1 MPYLKL
7 LKLLYIAEREF
18 LVEESEMIFGDR
30 VVAMKYGPVLSNV
43 YRLIKNAGVPGNPLG
58 QFVRRSHDYSVEL
71 THDPGSDHLCRAETN
86 KLDDVFRRF
95 GHIDRFLAVKMTH
108 DFPEW
113 ANNFDTNSTR
123 GMFPISVEDIL
134 AGQNKTELIDKV
146 RERQAEIEWHEKMFG
161 AQS

>member
-7 LKLLYIAEREF
+7 LKLLYIAEREY

-43 YRLIKNAGVPGNPLG
+43 YRLIKNEGVNTKQWG
-58 QFVRRSHDYSVEL
+58 QYIHQCPNYSVEL
-71 THDPGSDHLCRAETN
+71 QNDPGCDQLCRAETQ
-86 KLDDVFRRF
+86 KLDDVFIRF
-95 GHIDRFLAVKMTH
+95 GNMNRFLAVETTH

-113 ANNFDTNSTR
+113 ANNFDTNSPR
-123 GMFPISVEDIL
+123 RMFPISVEDIL
-134 AGQNKTELIDKV
+134 AGQHKLDLIDQV
-146 RERQAEIEWHEKMFG
+146 RQRQAEIDWHEKLFG